1 MAKSRKKSK
10 LPVIIVVIVLVAVL
24 AIVFVPRLVHK
35 CDNCGKT
42 FVGTGYSGNI
52 ISEALADREKIL
64 CKDCAE
70 KEHAVS
76 GFFGGSIEDYKR
88 PLFGSAKEK

>member
-10 LPVIIVVIVLVAVL
+10 LPVIIVVIVLVAL
-24 AIVFVPRLVHK
+24 AIVFEFKLVHK